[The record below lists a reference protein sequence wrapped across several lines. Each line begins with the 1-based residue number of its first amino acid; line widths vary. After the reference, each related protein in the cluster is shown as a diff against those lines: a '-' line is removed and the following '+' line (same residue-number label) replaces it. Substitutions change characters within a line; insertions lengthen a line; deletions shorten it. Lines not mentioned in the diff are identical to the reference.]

1 MGKDKPVAFVTG
13 AGQGIGRG
21 ISIELAKNEFDIV
34 GVDIVFDSGNTQAG
48 LFGVKERVEEQSS
61 IFLPLQG
68 DVSSIKDHEKIL
80 KLTLDKFGKIDVLVN
95 NAGLASEK
103 RELKERK

>member
-1 MGKDKPVAFVTG
+1 MARDKPVALVTG

-21 ISIELAKNEFDIV
+21 ISLEMAKNGFDIA
-34 GVDIVFDSGNTQAG
+34 GMDIIFDSGNTQAG
-48 LFGVKERVEEQSS
+48 LFEVKERVEELESV
-61 IFLPLQG
+61 FLPLQG

-95 NAGLASEK
+95 NAGLAPEK
-103 RELKERK
+103 RELKGRK